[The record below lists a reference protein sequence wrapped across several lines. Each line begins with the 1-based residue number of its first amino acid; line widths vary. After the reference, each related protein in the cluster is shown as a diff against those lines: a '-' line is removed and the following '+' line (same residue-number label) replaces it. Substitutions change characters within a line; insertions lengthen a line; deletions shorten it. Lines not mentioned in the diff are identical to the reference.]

1 MSLTVLLKG
10 GPQFVVTEVHN
21 ICEGTKGLIITVR
34 HDILPEL
41 RDRAT
46 PVKRYYKQCCSNIC
60 GAKRFTPLYNNLITR
75 NYSFITKVIPS
86 SIIQV

>member
-46 PVKRYYKQCCSNIC
+46 PLKDTISSAAQIFVEQKDSHHY
-60 GAKRFTPLYNNLITR
+60 ITILLLG
-75 NYSFITKVIPS
+75 ITVL
-86 SIIQV
+86 